1 MDMTNRIIFFDGVC
15 NLCNASVKF
24 IIKNDPKALF
34 NFAPLQSQF
43 AKKILKH
50 KNISTE
56 KFESLI
62 LIEDDDVFLK
72 STAALKIA
80 RNLKGL
86 WPVFYPL
93 IFIPFPVR
101 NIFYNLIAKHRY
113 RLFGQ
118 KDSCMI
124 PSKGIKNRF
133 LM

>member
-1 MDMTNRIIFFDGVC
+1 MVMINRIILFDGVC

-24 IIKNDPKALF
+24 IIKNDPEALF
-34 NFAPLQSQF
+34 KFAPLQSQF
-43 AKKILKH
+43 ARKILIRN
-50 KNISTE
+50 NICQG
-56 KFESLI
+56 KYESLI
-62 LIEDDDVFLK
+62 LVVGDNVFLK

-80 RNLKGL
+80 RNLKAP

-93 IFIPFPVR
+93 IIIPWPVR
-101 NIFYNLIAKHRY
+101 DIFYNLIAKHRY

-124 PSKGIKNRF
+124 PSKEIKNRF